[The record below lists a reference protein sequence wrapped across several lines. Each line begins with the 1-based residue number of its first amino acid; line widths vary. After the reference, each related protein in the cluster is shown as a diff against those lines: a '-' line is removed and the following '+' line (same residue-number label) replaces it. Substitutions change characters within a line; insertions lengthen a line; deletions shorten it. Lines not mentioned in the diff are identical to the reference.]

1 MLRIKIAL
9 SMIVTMSF
17 NHTTETVFGALNW
30 SVNKGKLCD
39 VVFVDHTQHGLWR
52 LMMHLRFTSQLL
64 VGRLE
69 FSESIVRNEPESF
82 LLWSAVDHTKRFR
95 NTTRVQ
101 ATQINFFLTFLKNCH
116 NFKWLT
122 ILISGLSWCT
132 WAIAWRCSNQLSVSS
147 EKAQLTIKRFV
158 RVCVHFNSKLL
169 TITILTKFKWSDQ
182 KTSFAR

>member
-9 SMIVTMSF
+9 SMIVTMAF

-39 VVFVDHTQHGLWR
+39 VVFVDHTQHGLRR

-82 LLWSAVDHTKRFR
+82 LLWSAVDHTKRLR

-116 NFKWLT
+116 DFKWLT

-147 EKAQLTIKRFV
+147 EKAQLTVKRFV

-169 TITILTKFKWSDQ
+169 TITIYF
-182 KTSFAR
+182 